1 VSRAARSLS
10 VLRELLGYRLAL
22 RSALRVIL
30 AAPRIV
36 RIVRGGGECSVDRL
50 DEERE

>member
-36 RIVRGGGECSVDRL
+36 RGGGECSVDRL